1 MGTSIDRARLADRHA
16 SELALFERRRRRV
29 ALAAPTG
36 RAAKRMAEAAGIK
49 VIAGT
54 ARNMGIDV
62 ID

>member
-1 MGTSIDRARLADRHA
+1 VKLKKKDLNAQD
-16 SELALFERRRRRV
+16 E
-29 ALAAPTG
+29 
-36 RAAKRMAEAAGIK
+36 EAAIR